1 MPLPALIKPNAQPAA
16 PVAAVGAGA
25 TGAAPAPEAGAA
37 APRTEVDTAFFK
49 VTYYA
54 QPQDLRRPPASGA
67 LYTAAP
73 QATLVLVLAGWVFL
87 AFGIATAARLNWENR
102 LEQVNRDRMAGLSQA
117 LETRVKQ
124 VRSDI
129 ARATQAAEF
138 MAGQEKELTRL
149 VAVAPLAARLF
160 AQRPADYKLLNFRLS
175 SRPDRNEDLQ
185 NGEWALTWDF
195 FNEEGRSPLQLRQ
208 TVESNFIKSGMPAR
222 KVGAKVTEDVRRV
235 QVQVRFRIPGQVT
248 APPLLNA
255 AKPPAPGPTSK
266 P

>member
-1 MPLPALIKPNAQPAA
+1 MPLPALLETAAQPAA
-16 PVAAVGAGA
+16 PVAAASDAGVNG
-25 TGAAPAPEAGAA
+25 TGPEAA
-37 APRTEVDTAFFK
+37 APTPRTEAEAAFFK
-49 VTYYA
+49 VTYYG

-73 QATLVLVLAGWVFL
+73 KATLFLVLAGWVFL

-102 LEQVNRDRMAGLSQA
+102 LEQANRDRMAGLSQA

-124 VRSDI
+124 VRADI

-149 VAVAPLAARLF
+149 VAVAPLASQLF
-160 AQRPADYKLLNFRLS
+160 ALRPADYKLLNFRLS
-175 SRPDRNEDLQ
+175 SRPDRNEDLP

-248 APPLLNA
+248 APPPFNA
-255 AKPPAPGPTSK
+255 AKLPTPGGATK